1 MDKLEK
7 EHLLLRTEL
16 CSNETLLQNE
26 RRISNELRARL
37 KLAMEMINQLEEEK
51 MRKKIDHSNLSINY
65 DSVLK
70 ERDILA
76 EEAVS
81 SRTEAAKF
89 KIKMESLE
97 NTLQRETRRKE
108 ELEKAL
114 NQLKCD
120 NERIITNIDM

>member
-16 CSNETLLQNE
+16 CSNETLLHNE